1 MIAMVFRPGN
11 KNKKKNGFSQ
21 MNILDKIVEHKRAEV
36 SRNKLEISI
45 SELEK
50 SFYFDRK
57 VLSLKESLEKGNR
70 TGIIAEFKRR
80 SPSKGVINDK
90 ADVIEVT
97 TAYTKNGASA
107 LSVLT
112 DENFFGGNDVDLIG
126 ARINDI
132 PVLRKDFIIDE
143 YQVIEA
149 KSIGADVILLIAA
162 CLTPTEVKRLAGF
175 ARSMGLEVLLELH
188 DERELAHVCNET
200 ELIGINNRNLKTFD
214 VNIEQSLLMAGK
226 IPDDKIKIAESGI
239 SSVDDIMMFKE
250 NGFKGFLIGE
260 LFMKEADPT
269 IAFAEFVNTMPPS
282 PKGAS

>member
-97 TAYTKNGASA
+97 TAYTENGASA

-112 DENFFGGNDVDLIG
+112 DENFFGGNDEDLIG

-282 PKGAS
+282 PKRVS